1 VTLRRDSAIVR
12 ILDSTGKEIEGS
24 YILGLRGQVVRVL
37 AGGLSNDTLFPCVGP
52 YVVESPPSQ
61 LWAGAPGHLTK
72 VVEVPPGEEPP
83 SVIVELDK
91 GTGSVVLHG
100 EVSGP
105 KEATVVVSIEDV
117 ELRKVEASPEF
128 KIHGLPTCKVRVSIS
143 SAGWVD
149 RTLLIDVP
157 RAGPVMP
164 VLDRGGRLEVSR
176 SGPSANVT
184 GASIQTLSGWESRVF
199 QSDTV
204 VFDSVRPGRMLIVPF
219 VVRPEMNMAE
229 VHADEIVVVP
239 GANRHRLLP
248 PKAVLV
254 RIVSAVL
261 TDGRIAC
268 VGGLAHGL
276 RTRPVEFSFSGG
288 EARVRL
294 YPGVYVLHS
303 GGNNTRFRVYPGTP
317 VTVEIDPR

>member
-1 VTLRRDSAIVR
+1 
-12 ILDSTGKEIEGS
+12 
-24 YILGLRGQVVRVL
+24 
-37 AGGLSNDTLFPCVGP
+37 
-52 YVVESPPSQ
+52 
-61 LWAGAPGHLTK
+61 
-72 VVEVPPGEEPP
+72 
-83 SVIVELDK
+83 
-91 GTGSVVLHG
+91 
-100 EVSGP
+100 
-105 KEATVVVSIEDV
+105 
-117 ELRKVEASPEF
+117 
-128 KIHGLPTCKVRVSIS
+128 
-143 SAGWVD
+143 
-149 RTLLIDVP
+149 
-157 RAGPVMP
+157 
-164 VLDRGGRLEVSR
+164 
-176 SGPSANVT
+176 
-184 GASIQTLSGWESRVF
+184 VF

-239 GANRHRLLP
+239 GANHHRLLP